1 MNKDFW
7 LFYVIGGIS
16 SWAVIKLAEYL
27 IWGITLFD

>member
-16 SWAVIKLAEYL
+16 GWAVIKLAEYL
-27 IWGITLFD
+27 ILGRI